1 MQIYRFMLLYWKVV
15 RANRTL
21 RIVLLLMAAALT
33 ISQPR
38 YASEPYEIIYSGTS
52 WFYLTSG
59 LITGFLILCWNIYDI
74 FSKQGVIM
82 SVGRRS
88 DLAVDTFLIVLLIS
102 MVCASI
108 YMFIFCGAAACLSG
122 NIPYK
127 ILSVIMTIIML
138 LFYVCFCGI
147 CFFIVAAV
155 SGKPGAAF
163 LIVMMFPGADSTFC
177 LIKGSPL
184 LLKYVFPPE
193 TLLHVRSVTFITGG
207 AVLAASVLA
216 AFIVFTAV
224 VVRKDF

>member
-1 MQIYRFMLLYWKVV
+1 MQIYKLVLLCWRVI
-15 RANRTL
+15 RANRTP
-21 RIVLLLMAAALT
+21 RIVFLLMAAAFA
-33 ISQPR
+33 ISQPW

-82 SVGRRS
+82 SIGRRS
-88 DLAVDTFLIVLLIS
+88 DLAVDIFLLILLIS
-102 MVCASI
+102 VVCASI
-108 YMFIFCGAAACLSG
+108 YMFVFCGAAACISG
-122 NIPYK
+122 DIPFK
-127 ILSVIMTIIML
+127 ILSVVMTLIMQ

-147 CFFIVAAV
+147 CFFTAAAV

-224 VVRKDF
+224 VMRKDF